1 MNKRPNKLASY
12 ACLECNFISGNKNDY
27 TKHTLTRKHINK
39 TNTIS
44 LTNKTPLEFNCKVCD
59 YTTSNKKDYLRHT
72 LTRKHT
78 ILSKIQNSAVDP
90 PTKNAIEKQYI
101 CVCKK
106 TYKHLS
112 SLWNHKK
119 TCSVNESFTGVTDS
133 KSETIDSLRELQLP
147 SKTYEN
153 EHLHEN
159 STNHFV
165 SISAPIQSLPIQSAP
180 IQPVQNISNEVI
192 YELLKEIAISNQQNT
207 EFKQMLID
215 QQSKIIELSSK
226 TGNNNTINNHN
237 TQINVNMFLN
247 EYCKDAVTL
256 TKFIESIKPSF
267 EDVMYMSDKGN
278 VAGLTKILKTA
289 LGGLAITDRP
299 LHCTD
304 VKRHTTWVKEADGWQ
319 KDQEQVNLKRLCNKV
334 EHACLIKT
342 MDIIQGDENYLI
354 DGTAEYEHVHK
365 MMLEAGGGAERHVH
379 NIPIVVRNIE
389 ENIKLDKEQIQEAV
403 K

>member
-1 MNKRPNKLASY
+1 MFCSESSYPKLHDVCGDNITIFVHPSAQSGTNTMPTTY
-12 ACLECNFISGNKNDY
+12 IEPTRSSKFECIPCNYNTVRKSQYDR
-27 TKHTLTRKHINK
+27 HTLSTKHIN
-39 TNTIS
+39 TIR
-44 LTNKTPLEFNCKVCD
+44 N
-59 YTTSNKKDYLRHT
+59 
-72 LTRKHT
+72 
-78 ILSKIQNSAVDP
+78 I
-90 PTKNAIEKQYI
+90 KNGS
-101 CVCKK
+101 VK
-106 TYKHLS
+106 TYKCECNKQYLHHS

-119 TCSVNESFTGVTDS
+119 KCNITTPSEIQSFNTVT
-133 KSETIDSLRELQLP
+133 ETSIIEPPL
-147 SKTYEN
+147 
-153 EHLHEN
+153 
-159 STNHFV
+159 TNHFV
-165 SISAPIQSLPIQSAP
+165 PTPAPNPEPTAINHDIMYAMFKELCA
-180 IQPVQNISNEVI
+180 SN
-192 YELLKEIAISNQQNT
+192 A
-207 EFKQMLID
+207 EFKQMIQEQHTIILD
-215 QQSKIIELSSK
+215 QQNKMMELSSK
-226 TGNNNTINNHN
+226 IGSNNNSNNNT
-237 TQINVNMFLN
+237 QVNVNMFLN

-289 LGGLAITDRP
+289 LGGLAITNRP

-304 VKRHTTWVKEADGWQ
+304 VKRHTTWVKEEDGWQ
-319 KDQEQVNLKRLCNKV
+319 KDQEQANLKRLCNKV

-365 MMLEAGGGAERHVH
+365 MMLEAGGGAERHAH

>member
-1 MNKRPNKLASY
+1 MYKSRVGLWGHSKKCTTSILPEIEPSPSVPN
-12 ACLECNFISGNKNDY
+12 
-27 TKHTLTRKHINK
+27 
-39 TNTIS
+39 
-44 LTNKTPLEFNCKVCD
+44 LTNHFIP
-59 YTTSNKKDYLRHT
+59 
-72 LTRKHT
+72 
-78 ILSKIQNSAVDP
+78 AV
-90 PTKNAIEKQYI
+90 
-101 CVCKK
+101 
-106 TYKHLS
+106 
-112 SLWNHKK
+112 
-119 TCSVNESFTGVTDS
+119 
-133 KSETIDSLRELQLP
+133 
-147 SKTYEN
+147 
-153 EHLHEN
+153 N
-159 STNHFV
+159 STNHLV
-165 SISAPIQSLPIQSAP
+165 PTTSIHPDIM
-180 IQPVQNISNEVI
+180 
-192 YELLKEIAISNQQNT
+192 YEMFKELCSSNT
-207 EFKQMLID
+207 ELKQMLLD
-215 QQSKIIELSSK
+215 QQNKILELSSK
-226 TGNNNTINNHN
+226 TGNNNTINSHN

-334 EHACLIKT
+334 GHACLIKT

-365 MMLEAGGGAERHVH
+365 MMLEAGGGAERHAH
-379 NIPIVVRNIE
+379 NIPIVVRNLE

-403 K
+403 KK

>member
-1 MNKRPNKLASY
+1 MEFNQNLSDKSRKFTCDP
-12 ACLECNFISGNKNDY
+12 CNYHTGNLYDY
-27 TKHTLTRKHINK
+27 TKHCSTRKHNVSIGICSKTAKTPRILSCTPCDYHTCSPSEFEKHKTTRKHIKLNGEQPLSTEPISYTCTKCNIVYKDRSGLWRHNK
-39 TNTIS
+39 NY
-44 LTNKTPLEFNCKVCD
+44 N
-59 YTTSNKKDYLRHT
+59 
-72 LTRKHT
+72 HT
-78 ILSKIQNSAVDP
+78 ILDEIS
-90 PTKNAIEKQYI
+90 
-101 CVCKK
+101 
-106 TYKHLS
+106 
-112 SLWNHKK
+112 
-119 TCSVNESFTGVTDS
+119 
-133 KSETIDSLRELQLP
+133 
-147 SKTYEN
+147 
-153 EHLHEN
+153 
-159 STNHFV
+159 STNNETLAPASSVETLSNYFV
-165 SISAPIQSLPIQSAP
+165 STQPVQTHPAPTQPAPIQSVPIQS
-180 IQPVQNISNEVI
+180 VQNISNEVI

-365 MMLEAGGGAERHVH
+365 MMLEAGGGAERHAH
-379 NIPIVVRNIE
+379 NIPIVVRNLE

-403 K
+403 KK

>member
-1 MNKRPNKLASY
+1 MFCSESSYPKLHDV
-12 ACLECNFISGNKNDY
+12 CGDNITISA
-27 TKHTLTRKHINK
+27 HTLARTGTNTIPTTHIEPTRSSKFECIPCNYNTVRKSQYDRHTLSTKHIN
-39 TNTIS
+39 TIR
-44 LTNKTPLEFNCKVCD
+44 N
-59 YTTSNKKDYLRHT
+59 
-72 LTRKHT
+72 
-78 ILSKIQNSAVDP
+78 I
-90 PTKNAIEKQYI
+90 KNGS
-101 CVCKK
+101 VK
-106 TYKHLS
+106 TYKCQCNKQYLHHS

-119 TCSVNESFTGVTDS
+119 KCNITTPSEIQSFNNAT
-133 KSETIDSLRELQLP
+133 ETSALELPL
-147 SKTYEN
+147 
-153 EHLHEN
+153 
-159 STNHFV
+159 TNHFV
-165 SISAPIQSLPIQSAP
+165 PTPVPSPAPTSEPT
-180 IQPVQNISNEVI
+180 
-192 YELLKEIAISNQQNT
+192 AISHDIMYAMFKELCASNA
-207 EFKQMLID
+207 EFKQMIQEQHNIILD
-215 QQSKIIELSSK
+215 QQSKMMDQQNKMMELSSK
-226 TGNNNTINNHN
+226 IGSNNNINNNSNNNT
-237 TQINVNMFLN
+237 QVNVNMFLN

-319 KDQEQVNLKRLCNKV
+319 KDQEQANLKRLCNKV

-365 MMLEAGGGAERHVH
+365 MMLEAGGGAERHAH

>member
-1 MNKRPNKLASY
+1 MLFYGIDRIILNKMAQNISSKFTCTP
-12 ACLECNFISGNKNDY
+12 CDFICSKQCDWNR
-27 TKHTLTRKHINK
+27 HLITRKHICRTKNEPIEPK
-39 TNTIS
+39 NADSKYLCDHCGKKYNARNS
-44 LTNKTPLEFNCKVCD
+44 LW
-59 YTTSNKKDYLRHT
+59 YHNKKC
-72 LTRKHT
+72 
-78 ILSKIQNSAVDP
+78 IP
-90 PTKNAIEKQYI
+90 AIEI
-101 CVCKK
+101 
-106 TYKHLS
+106 LP
-112 SLWNHKK
+112 
-119 TCSVNESFTGVTDS
+119 
-133 KSETIDSLRELQLP
+133 EL
-147 SKTYEN
+147 
-153 EHLHEN
+153 
-159 STNHFV
+159 TNHFV
-165 SISAPIQSLPIQSAP
+165 PTPVPTLAPTLAP
-180 IQPVQNISNEVI
+180 TPVPTPAINHDLM
-192 YELLKEIAISNQQNT
+192 YEMFKELCATNN
-207 EFKQMLID
+207 EFKQMLLD
-215 QQSKIIELSSK
+215 QQNKMMELSSK
-226 TGNNNTINNHN
+226 IGSNNNSNNNT
-237 TQINVNMFLN
+237 QVNVNMFLN

-319 KDQEQVNLKRLCNKV
+319 KDQEQANLKRLCNKV

-354 DGTAEYEHVHK
+354 DGTAEYDHVHK
-365 MMLEAGGGAERHVH
+365 MMLEAGGGAERHAH

>member
-1 MNKRPNKLASY
+1 MITPETASTPKNPAKYICEKCDYITRNKT
-12 ACLECNFISGNKNDY
+12 DY
-27 TKHTLTRKHINK
+27 KIHTLTLKHKNNNSPCVNDSVIIPPKTHKCGCGKVYKHRSGLCIHRKTCINK
-39 TNTIS
+39 AKLNVTDI
-44 LTNKTPLEFNCKVCD
+44 
-59 YTTSNKKDYLRHT
+59 
-72 LTRKHT
+72 
-78 ILSKIQNSAVDP
+78 IDP
-90 PTKNAIEKQYI
+90 P
-101 CVCKK
+101 
-106 TYKHLS
+106 L
-112 SLWNHKK
+112 
-119 TCSVNESFTGVTDS
+119 
-133 KSETIDSLRELQLP
+133 
-147 SKTYEN
+147 
-153 EHLHEN
+153 
-159 STNHFV
+159 TNHFV
-165 SISAPIQSLPIQSAP
+165 PTPLPTPALTPAPTLAP
-180 IQPVQNISNEVI
+180 TPAINHDLM
-192 YELLKEIAISNQQNT
+192 YEMFKELCATNN
-207 EFKQMLID
+207 EFKQMLLD
-215 QQSKIIELSSK
+215 QQNKMMELSSK
-226 TGNNNTINNHN
+226 IGSNNNINNNSNNNT
-237 TQINVNMFLN
+237 QVNVNMFLN

-319 KDQEQVNLKRLCNKV
+319 KDQEQANLKRLCNKV

-365 MMLEAGGGAERHVH
+365 MMLEAGGGAERHAH